1 MDLEGALDVLFC
13 QSTTDA
19 RDALDAQ
26 CIFTN
31 SSLATPHV
39 QRLPRSP
46 ISMLSDV
53 YRCSPTPPI
62 SMLDAI
68 RHDSLPSSNA
78 TLKWGET
85 GVEENIYTSCYCF
98 VV

>member
-1 MDLEGALDVLFC
+1 MCNRWLKGAVVGQGTMGAGSATDGQGAVDLEGAIDVLYC

-53 YRCSPTPPI
+53 
-62 SMLDAI
+62 
-68 RHDSLPSSNA
+68 
-78 TLKWGET
+78 
-85 GVEENIYTSCYCF
+85 
-98 VV
+98 